1 MRERWSQLCS
11 RIGRGDALGA
21 LWFALDALYRHPP
34 RAYHNLAHVGA
45 CLALL
50 DELRPPMETP
60 DAVEFALF
68 LHDSVYEP
76 GSADNEK
83 RSAQVAEAFMSWLRV
98 PAAGIETVTRLIRV
112 TDHRTAT
119 HGPDDNL
126 VVDVDMAILGSP
138 AHEYD
143 AYAAAVRA
151 EFAHVPLPQFN
162 AGRAGFLQ
170 AVRDRPAIFRTER
183 FRRRFEG
190 PARAN
195 IDREFARLSCAG
207 G

>member
-11 RIGRGDALGA
+11 RIGRGDALGS

-50 DELRPPMETP
+50 DELRPPPEAP

-76 GSADNEK
+76 GAADNES
-83 RSAQVAEAFMSWLRV
+83 RSAQVAEAFMSWLNA
-98 PAAGIETVTRLIRV
+98 PASSIDAVTRLIRV

-119 HGPDDNL
+119 QGKDDDL
-126 VVDVDMAILGSP
+126 IVDVDMAILGSP
-138 AHEYD
+138 AREYD
-143 AYAAAVRA
+143 AYAAAIRS
-151 EFAHVPLPQFN
+151 EFAHVPLSQFN
-162 AGRAGFLQ
+162 AGRRRFLQ
-170 AVRDRPAIFRTER
+170 SVRDRPAIFRTER
-183 FRRRFEG
+183 FRQRFEAS
-190 PARAN
+190 ARAN
-195 IDREFARLSCAG
+195 IDRELSRLSRAG
-207 G
+207 D